1 MTSSL
6 TGLAIVSFLLA
17 IAVTQVVGHYRRA
30 HLREQV
36 LRQNHGRYRWHMHR
50 HQSSRL

>member
-30 HLREQV
+30 HLREQR
-36 LRQNHGRYRWHMHR
+36 LRHNNRRYRWHMHR
-50 HQSSRL
+50 QASRRL